1 VRRILVLRHGESTW
15 NTQRRWQG
23 WLDAPLT
30 PEGEAQAAQRAV
42 ALARAGVVPRAV
54 YTSDLERARRT
65 AEILAGR
72 LDAPLVPDQG
82 LRERHGGEWQ
92 GCTADEIDQRWPGM
106 RAAWRRGELDAPPG
120 GEDDAAALGR
130 FDRALHR
137 ALAHVGDGVL
147 VIVTHHGI
155 LRVVATRA
163 GADLHAT
170 IPNLGGFWF
179 AVDGGMLV
187 DPDALGPLEPDGE
200 RPPVE

>member
-1 VRRILVLRHGESTW
+1 MLVLRHGESTW
-15 NTQRRWQG
+15 NKQRRWQG

-30 PEGEAQAAQRAV
+30 PDGEAQAVQRAV

-72 LDAPLVPDQG
+72 LDAPLVPDAG
-82 LRERHGGEWQ
+82 FRERHGGDWQ
-92 GCTADEIDQRWPGM
+92 GHTADEIDRHWPGM
-106 RAAWRRGELDAPPG
+106 RAAWRRGEIAAPPG
-120 GEDDAAALGR
+120 GEDDATALAR
-130 FDRALHR
+130 FDGALHR

-147 VIVTHHGI
+147 VVVTHHGI

-163 GADLHAT
+163 GADVHAT

-179 AVDGGMLV
+179 GVGDGRLT
-187 DPDALGPLEPDGE
+187 DAEPIGPLQPDGE